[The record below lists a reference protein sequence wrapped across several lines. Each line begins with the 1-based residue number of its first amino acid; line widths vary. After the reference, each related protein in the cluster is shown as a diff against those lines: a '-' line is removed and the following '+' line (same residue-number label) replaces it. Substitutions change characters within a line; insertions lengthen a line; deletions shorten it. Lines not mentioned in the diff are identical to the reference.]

1 MKLYPSEL
9 SFSNFRTLSNS
20 RKRYFQEVLDAVS
33 AGTFYNTFV
42 KLPDINS
49 PTPKYICNNPKL
61 FPFLKHCLGALD
73 GTHISCF
80 TSAADR
86 HAARDRKG
94 GLSQNCLAVCSFTF
108 RFLYF
113 ISGFDGSAA
122 DATMFMHSRLMD
134 FMIPEGKYY
143 LADAGF
149 ALCDTLLVPYQGVRY
164 RLAEWGRAGL
174 RYVTS
179 LYVLQL

>member
-20 RKRYFQEVLDAVS
+20 RKRYFREVLDAVS

-113 ISGFDGSAA
+113 ISGFDQYFTLPHSFRAEPSGSEC
-122 DATMFMHSRLMD
+122 F
-134 FMIPEGKYY
+134 
-143 LADAGF
+143 
-149 ALCDTLLVPYQGVRY
+149 LVFPSVSDHISTKFRVFPIYFIKNFKVHFR
-164 RLAEWGRAGL
+164 
-174 RYVTS
+174 
-179 LYVLQL
+179 